1 MTAWDAVR
9 WVDDKQHNVYS
20 LEDKLTWLTQTEQM
34 AAQLRQRCGL
44 ASEIPALEPETEL
57 SIPEPFDQLYLRWLE
72 AQIDYANQEYLRY
85 NNAMALFSGLWQ
97 DYANFV
103 RRNAAAGGRRKFF

>member
-1 MTAWDAVR
+1 MTAWDAAR

-20 LEDKLTWLTQTEQM
+20 LEDKLQWLTQAEQM

-44 ASEIPALEPETEL
+44 EPGIQPLEPETKL

-72 AQIDYANQEYLRY
+72 AQIDYANQEYLKY

-103 RRNAAAGGRRKFF
+103 RRNAAMDGRRKFF